1 MQIFSS
7 REKFLHHQESKDHY
21 PKELPRDPIT
31 KRFQEVAKISSDV
44 VALNDDRLS
53 ENPKKAKVEEA
64 SHVVAISDDEDEQTE
79 FPYGCAKCNK
89 SFPNVQVCSLT
100 QFFNS
105 FHLRVV
111 VLGVKGGLA
120 FPIFGSIS
128 SVLLINTQSRF
139 GPDVL
144 AKSWDPFA

>member
-1 MQIFSS
+1 MEGREQIIYSCRTCVPMQIFSS
-7 REKFLHHQESKDHY
+7 REKFLRHQESKDHY
-21 PKELPRDPIT
+21 PKDLPRDPIT

-44 VALNDDRLS
+44 VALNGDRSS
-53 ENPKKAKVEEA
+53 ENPKKAKVEEP

-89 SFPNVQVCSLT
+89 SFPNVQVCSPT

-111 VLGVKGGLA
+111 GLGVKG
-120 FPIFGSIS
+120 SY
-128 SVLLINTQSRF
+128 
-139 GPDVL
+139 
-144 AKSWDPFA
+144 